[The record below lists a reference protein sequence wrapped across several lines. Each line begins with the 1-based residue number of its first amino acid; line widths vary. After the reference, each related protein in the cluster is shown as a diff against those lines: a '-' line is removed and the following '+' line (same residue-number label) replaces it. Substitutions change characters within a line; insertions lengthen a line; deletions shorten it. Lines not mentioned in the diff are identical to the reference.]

1 MLCQRL
7 RFIATQ
13 CERLWPSTRF
23 ILLYTS
29 LLAGVGEYRTSLYIA
44 RTRCLFDR
52 YVSSPLFSLGYWS
65 VLDKYTYIN
74 ILTVY
79 MFFRFSFYF
88 NFYPLKL
95 KVTLMNV
102 REINSKKIPSVMY
115 LEKIVNYQDLTCFV
129 IFSSTVG
136 PKPMKF
142 YDFFI
147 LSFLLDVL
155 VFYLLFHSQILLFK
169 R

>member
-1 MLCQRL
+1 MSDS
-7 RFIATQ
+7 
-13 CERLWPSTRF
+13 PSTRF
-23 ILLYTS
+23 IILYTS
-29 LLAGVGEYRTSLYIA
+29 LLAGVVEYRIALYIA

-65 VLDKYTYIN
+65 VLDKYTCINN

-79 MFFRFSFYF
+79 MFFRFSFNF

-115 LEKIVNYQDLTCFV
+115 LKKLASYQDLTCFV
-129 IFSSTVG
+129 IFSSTVS
-136 PKPMKF
+136 
-142 YDFFI
+142 
-147 LSFLLDVL
+147 L
-155 VFYLLFHSQILLFK
+155 
-169 R
+169 